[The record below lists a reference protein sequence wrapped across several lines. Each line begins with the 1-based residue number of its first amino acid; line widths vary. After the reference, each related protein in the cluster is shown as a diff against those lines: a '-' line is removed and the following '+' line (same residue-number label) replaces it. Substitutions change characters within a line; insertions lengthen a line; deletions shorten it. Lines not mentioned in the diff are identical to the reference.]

1 MSSFFFFNLK
11 CNFCFSYGQETVGVI
26 TCDGRVIVGQLRGY
40 DQLQNLILCNCH
52 ERVFSTDAPVEL
64 VPLGLYVIRGD
75 NIVLIHEID
84 ESLDA
89 KIDLNTLRAK
99 PLRHVTQYIL

>member
-1 MSSFFFFNLK
+1 M
-11 CNFCFSYGQETVGVI
+11 
-26 TCDGRVIVGQLRGY
+26 IVGQLRGY

-52 ERVFSTDAPVEL
+52 ERVYSTDAPVEL

-89 KIDLNTLRAK
+89 KIDLNTIRAK
-99 PLRHVTQYIL
+99 PLRLVTQYIL

>member
-1 MSSFFFFNLK
+1 M
-11 CNFCFSYGQETVGVI
+11 VGVI

-75 NIVLIHEID
+75 NIVLIYEID
-84 ESLDA
+84 ETLDA

-99 PLRHVTQYIL
+99 PLRHITQYVL